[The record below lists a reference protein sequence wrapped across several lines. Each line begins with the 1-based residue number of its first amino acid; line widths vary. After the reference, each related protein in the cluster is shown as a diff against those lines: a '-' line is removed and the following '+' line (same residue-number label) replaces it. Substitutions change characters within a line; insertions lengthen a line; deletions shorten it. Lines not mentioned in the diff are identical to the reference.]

1 MTAVDDGIAGA
12 LAGTRPWVR
21 LVSILGFIG
30 AGFMLFTGLMFAVGS
45 QFLPFAREAVGG
57 GSFAVLGVV
66 YACMGLLYFIPSR
79 HLWRYGSFIDAYLRD
94 PQEAQLEQALEA
106 QRRFW
111 KFVGILAAISLL
123 FFFVAM
129 ALGIILPA
137 MLRAGGSPV

>member
-1 MTAVDDGIAGA
+1 MTAPNGGIAGA

-21 LVSILGFIG
+21 LVSILGFLG
-30 AGFMLFTGLMFAVGS
+30 AGFMFLVGVMIALGGS
-45 QFLPFAREAVGG
+45 FFPADAAVGG
-57 GSFAVLGVV
+57 SGFAVLGVI

-94 PQEAQLEQALEA
+94 PQQAQLEQALEA

-123 FFFVAM
+123 FFFVGMGLA
-129 ALGIILPA
+129 IILPA